1 MEKLRL
7 ALQKARAQRG
17 ETAPVLD
24 TRRRVPAPAAVAVT
38 QLWEDL
44 PGFTPNPKVLA
55 KNRIV
60 TQKAAPIAIPSDRMA
75 NKTLMHM
82 RKNDWGRVA
91 ITSATP
97 NCGKTQVA
105 VNLAFSLARQSDL
118 RVMLLEMD
126 MRRPS
131 VAAMLG
137 ATPMHNISDVLAG
150 NIPFEEQTLRI
161 GDNLAVSMA
170 TQTLA
175 DPGQLLLSTFTQDV
189 LRDIETR
196 YRPDVIIF
204 DMPPL
209 LAGAYAM
216 SFLSNVDCA
225 LTVARA
231 GKSTVSQIDQ
241 CERETAE
248 QTNVLGIVLNQCKF
262 SDDAA
267 SGTHDYGY

>member
-17 ETAPVLD
+17 DAAPLLD
-24 TRRRVPAPAAVAVT
+24 ARRRVPAPATVAIT
-38 QLWEDL
+38 QLWEEL
-44 PGFTPNPKVLA
+44 PGFEPNA
-55 KNRIV
+55 KTFAKSRIV
-60 TQKAAPIAIPSDRMA
+60 TKKAATVSIPFDRLA

-82 RKNDWGRVA
+82 RKNDWRRLA

-97 NCGKTQVA
+97 NCGKTQTA
-105 VNLAFSLARQSDL
+105 ANLAFSLARQTDL

-126 MRRPS
+126 LSRPS
-131 VAAMLG
+131 LAALLG
-137 ATPMHNISDVLAG
+137 ATPMHNIADVLSG
-150 NIPFEEQTLRI
+150 DLPFEEQALRI
-161 GDNLAVSMA
+161 GPNLAVGLA
-170 TQTLA
+170 TQRLA
-175 DPGQLLLSTFTQDV
+175 DPGQLLLSSYAQDV

-196 YRPDVIIF
+196 YQPDVVIF

-231 GKSTVSQIDQ
+231 GKSTVAQIDQ

-267 SGTHDYGY
+267 SGAYEYGY

>member
-17 ETAPVLD
+17 EAAPVLD
-24 TRRRVPAPAAVAVT
+24 TRRRVPAPAAIAVT
-38 QLWEDL
+38 QLWEEL
-44 PGFTPNPKVLA
+44 PGFEPNPKALA
-55 KNRIV
+55 KSRIV
-60 TQKAAPIAIPSDRMA
+60 TQKANPAAIPFDRMA

-82 RKNDWGRVA
+82 RKNDWRRLA

-105 VNLAFSLARQSDL
+105 ANLAFSLARQPDL
-118 RVMLLEMD
+118 RVMLIELD

-131 VAAMLG
+131 LAALIG
-137 ATPMHNISDVLAG
+137 ATPVHDIADVLAG
-150 NIPFEEQTLRI
+150 DVPFEEQTLRI
-161 GDNLAVSMA
+161 GSNLTVSLA
-170 TQTLA
+170 TQSYA
-175 DPGQLLLSTFTQDV
+175 DPGQLLLNTFTQDV

-196 YRPDVIIF
+196 YRPDLVIF

-216 SFLSNVDCA
+216 AFLSNVDCA

-248 QTNVLGIVLNQCKF
+248 QTNVLGIILNQCNF

-267 SGTHDYGY
+267 SGTYDYGY